1 MLYNDH
7 IEANDNDKELG
18 AILKEMAEIR
28 LELEEVEE
36 HLFELKSH
44 QILIDKNGFSSV
56 PLEIH
61 DNCVHKKT

>member
-1 MLYNDH
+1 MLYNDQV
-7 IEANDNDKELG
+7 EANDNDKELG

-36 HLFELKSH
+36 HLFELESH
-44 QILIDKNGFSSV
+44 QILIEKNGFSSV

-61 DNCVHKKT
+61 DNCSKKNS